1 MDSSLRGRFYP
12 QSFPPSLN
20 GKPHTLHLSEQ
31 RSSSRTILEPV
42 SLRTFSRRSGEETSG
57 APSWRIF
64 FSPSSNL
71 SNRDSLWEK
80 TLRSSLSVSASCS
93 DMASMESE
101 ASQGQQGLISSWM
114 LLDEVTSSSWL
125 FSPTPRPR
133 LEIQSTIKKFSSQRE
148 HSSPLIVI
156 YVLWF
161 KIENFLVVEISV
173 CTWRVLLVVCTD
185 C

>member
-1 MDSSLRGRFYP
+1 MDSSLRGIFYLDLEKSHKVKALFNFISPPRP
-12 QSFPPSLN
+12 QSTQ
-20 GKPHTLHLSEQ
+20 HTLHLSEH

-80 TLRSSLSVSASCS
+80 TLRSSLSVSASSS

-125 FSPTPRPR
+125 FSPTPRLR
-133 LEIQSTIKKFSSQRE
+133 LEIQSTYQQFSFLLPFMKHSNFFRE
-148 HSSPLIVI
+148 
-156 YVLWF
+156 
-161 KIENFLVVEISV
+161 K
-173 CTWRVLLVVCTD
+173 
-185 C
+185 